1 MPSFEAFFIH
11 SKKRK
16 GVINM
21 LLKVLIC
28 NGLSTITR
36 SSDRYA
42 TGILVSDGKII
53 NRDTLKVLFLVGIK
67 NDLRNVN
74 KICITND
81 TAKQYGI
88 DLCDLFS
95 LAADLL
101 SCMGSIS
108 IDGDNYD
115 YEVISDFW
123 YDSCSNSVIITSP
136 YLHELLLSIM
146 YYGEALVCDVIKEVE
161 EIIVDGDY

>member
-1 MPSFEAFFIH
+1 MPYEKSP
-11 SKKRK
+11 
-16 GVINM
+16 
-21 LLKVLIC
+21 C
-28 NGLSTITR
+28 NSELQRLSVER
-36 SSDRYA
+36 
-42 TGILVSDGKII
+42 LC
-53 NRDTLKVLFLVGIK
+53 DTKPP
-67 NDLRNVN
+67 RT
-74 KICITND
+74 CITND